1 MPLQAKPKW
10 RSKKEEEQVRL
21 ELEEQNPAKRRK
33 GEEKATMNV
42 AEAREEEKQVGLH
55 LEQELFGS
63 GEEESAEE
71 PYYCEETDEE
81 KERRCINECIEEQ
94 RDREDQE
101 ESEEWQECRTGFCC
115 HKCSKFSSRNSKILG
130 L

>member
-71 PYYCEETDEE
+71 PY
-81 KERRCINECIEEQ
+81 
-94 RDREDQE
+94 
-101 ESEEWQECRTGFCC
+101 
-115 HKCSKFSSRNSKILG
+115 
-130 L
+130 